1 MPLGLKKSQES
12 PLPKPP
18 TVPKVTRQTIW
29 VRKMQLFV
37 GKSAFRLR
45 NAVCPACKPAN
56 RARNSLPQIAG
67 KHFRTKKP
75 RRKLRNDK
83 FALKK
88 AAATCEKLFRVKD
101 VVPQLAATF
110 FGHAMQIPR
119 RTFPLLP
126 KMTIILYK
134 EGSSIR
140 FRNDRK
146 SLTVRLKCLSSPHE
160 KLFEK
165 RKRKQSGHT

>member
-1 MPLGLKKSQES
+1 MQF
-12 PLPKPP
+12 
-18 TVPKVTRQTIW
+18 
-29 VRKMQLFV
+29 VRRVNLQIRHEIHRSNLEED
-37 GKSAFRLR
+37 KSAPKCLPPSWSNLFRLHS
-45 NAVCPACKPAN
+45 AVCPACKPAN

-126 KMTIILYK
+126 KAPLILFSHCEMWK
-134 EGSSIR
+134 TM
-140 FRNDRK
+140 
-146 SLTVRLKCLSSPHE
+146 LPSP
-160 KLFEK
+160 
-165 RKRKQSGHT
+165 